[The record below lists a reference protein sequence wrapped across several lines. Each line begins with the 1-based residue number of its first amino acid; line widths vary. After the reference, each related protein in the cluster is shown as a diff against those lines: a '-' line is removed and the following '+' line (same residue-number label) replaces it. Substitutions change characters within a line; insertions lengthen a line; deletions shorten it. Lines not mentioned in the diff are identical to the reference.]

1 MRQAFILL
9 DNPWKTYRSPDR
21 VHIAPDRFASPLLH
35 CKIMNSVSGTTL
47 IRSSMD
53 KEATIRQREDLLLIL
68 SNDISEYKPPR
79 QVTVAMAKDKP
90 KRRCQLPSTASTS
103 TSSYW
108 LVLFGKGE
116 ACVADIF
123 LQSNFPDFTRLI
135 PSKRIR

>member
-35 CKIMNSVSGTTL
+35 CKIMKSVSGTTL

-68 SNDISEYKPPR
+68 SSDISEYKPPK
-79 QVTVAMAKDKP
+79 QVTAAMAKDKP
-90 KRRCQLPSTASTS
+90 NRSCQLPSTASTS
-103 TSSYW
+103 SYW
-108 LVLFGKGE
+108 LVLLDKGE

-135 PSKRIR
+135 PSQRIR